1 MIFMD
6 TLVLKGKE
14 ENIMRKKK
22 SVLSRL
28 SAIIIAAGMILTACG
43 TTQGESD
50 SGNGEGSNSSSS
62 GEVIRVATM
71 PNHIGLPIQYAV
83 EQGYY
88 EDAGLN
94 IEMILFSTGSPIN

>member
-1 MIFMD
+1 MD

-50 SGNGEGSNSSSS
+50 SGNGEGSCKCQ
-62 GEVIRVATM
+62 
-71 PNHIGLPIQYAV
+71 P
-83 EQGYY
+83 
-88 EDAGLN
+88 
-94 IEMILFSTGSPIN
+94 LFYIVR